1 MADEISLKAID
12 IRNNE
17 GNTVPALV
25 ATNITDDAKNK
36 VAEFRGLNA
45 TRADGDEIYMSFVLA
60 DDGGGAHEFARIT
73 AEAVD
78 VTDGSE
84 DGQLRFGVS
93 VGGNITDVF
102 EINSSTAGASS
113 ISYEVDSFTIKGE
126 EGGAAILYLMAD
138 QGDDAGDEWR
148 INVADAGVITFGN
161 DIASA
166 GTYVTHMTMTP
177 NATVAS
183 STVAFAGNV
192 TVATDLT
199 VSGNVTIG
207 SAVINEAELE
217 ILDGATVTTAELN
230 ILDGVTGHRH

>member
-1 MADEISLKAID
+1 MAVYFSGYVYQDDGDALSGASVQLLQVSDAAEEASTTTDANGFWSLDEPDEDRYDIKITSGSSVRFRKWADEISLKAID

-25 ATNITDDAKNK
+25 ATNITDNAANK

-102 EINSSTAGASS
+102 EINSSTAGH
-113 ISYEVDSFTIKGE
+113 
-126 EGGAAILYLMAD
+126 
-138 QGDDAGDEWR
+138 R
-148 INVADAGVITFGN
+148 
-161 DIASA
+161 ASA
-166 GTYVTHMTMTP
+166 TRWTPSPSRVRRAEPLSCTLWPTRGTMQGTSG
-177 NATVAS
+177 AS
-183 STVAFAGNV
+183 MLRTLA
-192 TVATDLT
+192 
-199 VSGNVTIG
+199 
-207 SAVINEAELE
+207 
-217 ILDGATVTTAELN
+217 
-230 ILDGVTGHRH
+230 